1 MKEKHGKK
9 GRIIAMAKAF
19 VMVGVLGGIALTAN
33 FLPHTDASAED
44 IVSLLEATEA
54 STAEELESP
63 FKAVYEQVSASV
75 VGIEVSTQMQ
85 IVNGRIEN
93 NTAFVGSGVVIS
105 DDGYVLTNHHV
116 IEGAVNVYVISGDQ
130 EIAAEVV
137 ESDEATDVAV
147 LKAEGLDAPAAKIGD
162 SNALSVGDW
171 ALVVGNPLGEE
182 YANTLTVGVISGL
195 NREVSSR
202 TSDGRQTTTT
212 MIQTNAAINSGNSGG
227 GLFNIN
233 GELVGITSMK
243 LSNNGYLGT
252 AAIEGIG
259 FAIPVNTVADVA
271 SDLITYGEV
280 QTPRL
285 GVTVQEILSDYDEPT
300 EDSLPRGLLVINV
313 EADSPASEAGIQP
326 YDVIV
331 RADGERI
338 ESVDDLS
345 SILQSHEI
353 GEFIEVTVYRIE
365 GLRSSSA
372 VLDYSQG
379 EEITMSVEVRVID

>member
-9 GRIIAMAKAF
+9 GRIIAMAMAF

-313 EADSPASEAGIQP
+313 EADSPASEADIQP

>member
-9 GRIIAMAKAF
+9 GRIIAMAMAF

-171 ALVVGNPLGEE
+171 VLVVGNPLGEE

>member
-9 GRIIAMAKAF
+9 GRIIAMAMAF

-271 SDLITYGEV
+271 SDLITYGEG

-379 EEITMSVEVRVID
+379 EKITMSVEVRVID

>member
-1 MKEKHGKK
+1 
-9 GRIIAMAKAF
+9 
-19 VMVGVLGGIALTAN
+19 
-33 FLPHTDASAED
+33 AED

-93 NTAFVGSGVVIS
+93 NTAFVGSGVVIR

-195 NREVSSR
+195 NR
-202 TSDGRQTTTT
+202 
-212 MIQTNAAINSGNSGG
+212 
-227 GLFNIN
+227 
-233 GELVGITSMK
+233 
-243 LSNNGYLGT
+243 
-252 AAIEGIG
+252 
-259 FAIPVNTVADVA
+259 
-271 SDLITYGEV
+271 
-280 QTPRL
+280 
-285 GVTVQEILSDYDEPT
+285 
-300 EDSLPRGLLVINV
+300 
-313 EADSPASEAGIQP
+313 
-326 YDVIV
+326 
-331 RADGERI
+331 
-338 ESVDDLS
+338 
-345 SILQSHEI
+345 
-353 GEFIEVTVYRIE
+353 
-365 GLRSSSA
+365 
-372 VLDYSQG
+372 
-379 EEITMSVEVRVID
+379 

>member
-1 MKEKHGKK
+1 M
-9 GRIIAMAKAF
+9 
-19 VMVGVLGGIALTAN
+19 
-33 FLPHTDASAED
+33 
-44 IVSLLEATEA
+44 
-54 STAEELESP
+54 
-63 FKAVYEQVSASV
+63 
-75 VGIEVSTQMQ
+75 
-85 IVNGRIEN
+85 
-93 NTAFVGSGVVIS
+93 
-105 DDGYVLTNHHV
+105 
-116 IEGAVNVYVISGDQ
+116 
-130 EIAAEVV
+130 
-137 ESDEATDVAV
+137 
-147 LKAEGLDAPAAKIGD
+147 
-162 SNALSVGDW
+162 
-171 ALVVGNPLGEE
+171 
-182 YANTLTVGVISGL
+182 GVISGL

>member
-9 GRIIAMAKAF
+9 GRIIAMAMAF

>member
-9 GRIIAMAKAF
+9 GRIIAMAMAF

-147 LKAEGLDAPAAKIGD
+147 LKAEGLDAPAAKICD

>member
-9 GRIIAMAKAF
+9 GRIIAMAMAF

-54 STAEELESP
+54 STAEALESP

>member
-9 GRIIAMAKAF
+9 GRIIAMAMAF

-147 LKAEGLDAPAAKIGD
+147 LKAEGLDAPVAKIGD

-379 EEITMSVEVRVID
+379 EKITMSVEVRVID

>member
-9 GRIIAMAKAF
+9 GRIIAMAMAF

-130 EIAAEVV
+130 EIAAEVA

>member
-1 MKEKHGKK
+1 M
-9 GRIIAMAKAF
+9 AMAF

>member
-9 GRIIAMAKAF
+9 GRIIAMAMAF
-19 VMVGVLGGIALTAN
+19 VMVGVLSGIALTAN

>member
-9 GRIIAMAKAF
+9 GRIIAMAMAF

-259 FAIPVNTVADVA
+259 FAIPVNTVADVV

>member
-9 GRIIAMAKAF
+9 GRIIAMAMAF

-379 EEITMSVEVRVID
+379 EKITMSVEVRVID

>member
-1 MKEKHGKK
+1 M
-9 GRIIAMAKAF
+9 
-19 VMVGVLGGIALTAN
+19 LGGIALTAN

>member
-9 GRIIAMAKAF
+9 GRIIAMAMAF

-33 FLPHTDASAED
+33 FLPHADASAED